1 MWKGDITALIRRIPT
16 KHLLSTSL
24 LYEEASMLPVKC
36 RLVSE
41 SKLSRFQGSL
51 PRTNQ
56 STIFNLWDQYT
67 RTETTTKRLLQ
78 LCSFLNG
85 PTLDWWMS
93 DTNVYFIRYLLS
105 IIYLDKLSKLC
116 ICLYLHKHNQLAKIT
131 LHIETHLVD
140 ILAITNNIIHKW
152 HFKQYYTLKYQ
163 TQSQS

>member
-24 LYEEASMLPVKC
+24 LYEEASMLPVQR

>member
-1 MWKGDITALIRRIPT
+1 MWKGGITALIRRIPT

-24 LYEEASMLPVKC
+24 LYEEASMLPVQR

-116 ICLYLHKHNQLAKIT
+116 ICLYLHKQLAKIT